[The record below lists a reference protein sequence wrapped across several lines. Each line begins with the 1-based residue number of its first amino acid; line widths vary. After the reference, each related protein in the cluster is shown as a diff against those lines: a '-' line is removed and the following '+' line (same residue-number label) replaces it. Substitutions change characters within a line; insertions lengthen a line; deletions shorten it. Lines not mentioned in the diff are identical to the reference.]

1 MHNFQYT
8 RNLEKQVTELQA
20 ALLRC
25 LTEIREKDKNITSSE
40 KNLEIVTDERDSWK
54 DKACELQLN

>member
-20 ALLRC
+20 TLLRC
-25 LTEIREKDKNITSSE
+25 LAEIREKDKNITSSE